1 MEDCSTTSTVG
12 LGSLPDDPLVEIL
25 SRVPAKSICRFKCVS
40 KAWPDLIADRKKLL
54 PQAIGL
60 FIMTPNN
67 FEEQEP
73 MV

>member
-1 MEDCSTTSTVG
+1 MEDCSTTSMVG
-12 LGSLPDDPLVEIL
+12 LGSLPLVEIL